1 MDKRF
6 ENPLSKTIEGEPEQE
21 DRDILGN
28 PKVFPSGSAAHKS
41 TSSVNS
47 LEEIGADNFRGAAET
62 NIGDDNLRGKNPN
75 KEED

>member
-1 MDKRF
+1 MDRHF
-6 ENPLSKTIEGEPEQE
+6 ENPLPKTIEGEPDQA
-21 DRDILGN
+21 DRDILGG
-28 PKVFPSGSAAHKS
+28 PGVVPAESAVHKS

-47 LEEIGADNFRGAAET
+47 LEEIGADNFRGAVET